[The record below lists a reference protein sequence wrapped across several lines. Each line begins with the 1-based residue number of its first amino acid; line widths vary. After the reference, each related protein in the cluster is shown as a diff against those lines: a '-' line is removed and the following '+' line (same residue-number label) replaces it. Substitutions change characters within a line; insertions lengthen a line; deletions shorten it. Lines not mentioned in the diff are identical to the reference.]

1 MNTEQAQNLMAR
13 YQLTHKVPM
22 TQPAYV
28 IAYAIGKKG
37 MAYLPA
43 LSWVKKFYK
52 DNGFTYY
59 TGTWNDTMSVIN
71 MYMKERRENE
81 NWHHCEACGYDAPLS
96 KLSGYM
102 CCWLMYEDKKRL
114 AESQS
119 YLNQQR
125 EGNQRK

>member
-43 LSWVKKFYK
+43 LSCVKKFYK
-52 DNGFTYY
+52 HNHFSYY
-59 TGTWNDTMSVIN
+59 TGTWKDTMSVIN
-71 MYMKERRENE
+71 MYME
-81 NWHHCEACGYDAPLS
+81 
-96 KLSGYM
+96 
-102 CCWLMYEDKKRL
+102 EDKKRL